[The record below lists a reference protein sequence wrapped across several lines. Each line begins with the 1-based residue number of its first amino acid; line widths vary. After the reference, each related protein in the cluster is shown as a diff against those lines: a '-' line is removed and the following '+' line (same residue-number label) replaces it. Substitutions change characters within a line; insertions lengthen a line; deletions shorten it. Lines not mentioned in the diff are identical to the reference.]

1 PAEGSALISLIGL
14 NDFLSLLGS
23 VNPDDPTSIA
33 GAVEEAQAL
42 IPQIV
47 AANHHTAEVD
57 FGLGID
63 TVIYETLPAAS
74 FFPVTPTEV
83 EAAGDAAIAAVNAGL
98 VADAQAWQQ
107 QGFDVRVVD
116 TAAMAHEIAIDP
128 GTFGFLNF

>member
-1 PAEGSALISLIGL
+1 
-14 NDFLSLLGS
+14 
-23 VNPDDPTSIA
+23 VK
-33 GAVEEAQAL
+33 L

-47 AANHHTAEVD
+47 AANHHTAEVA

-116 TAAMAHEIAIDP
+116 TAAWQRDLPAMRDHFK
-128 GTFGFLNF
+128 TFGDKFPQGLWDEFADLERRLSGA